1 MGKSLAELGLK
12 DEVLPDQ
19 DLTDLPQFG
28 GFTPP
33 PPVGAYR
40 FRVPTDCSSLYEPIE
55 HANGQR
61 IKMIFDSEH
70 PLVIVSAQDPALI
83 NTPFE
88 TRLSSVERKRG
99 KEGPT
104 VSDLDYFLAAT
115 LGVKSRPKTS
125 KAYVQQ
131 LQTTAGKEFNAKISY
146 SWMCS
151 DTRPIYA
158 RAAGGGTEKIEN
170 QMGCGAKYYENDA
183 PKGADG
189 KVPYEITCQCGA
201 VLRAFANLD
210 NIKA

>member
-12 DEVLPDQ
+12 DEVLPEQ

-40 FRVPTDCSSLYEPIE
+40 FRVPADCSSLYEPID

-61 IKMIFDSEH
+61 IKMIFDAEH
-70 PLVIVSAQDPALI
+70 QLVIISAQDPGLI

-146 SWMCS
+146 SWQCS
-151 DTRPIYA
+151 ETRPIYA
-158 RAAGGGTEKIEN
+158 RQPDNTTQKVEN